1 MARLLEGKEVQF
13 GYHHTLDIE
22 NENIKVYY
30 TERSINAVEKADDET
45 LKNIM
50 KNSYLMCERN

>member
-13 GYHHTLDIE
+13 GYRHTLDIE

-30 TERSINAVEKADDET
+30 TDNSINAVEKADEES
-45 LKNIM
+45 LKNII